1 MWKNAVNEVIDIIY
15 RTNYKFVCIKGD
27 EGFFSSKAYAGLH
40 SFTASKLKLAVKF
53 FQQNTFVYFS
63 NILFRQVKGIPM
75 VGNCI

>member
-40 SFTASKLKLAVKF
+40 SYTTSKFKLPLGSK
-53 FQQNTFVYFS
+53 NFS
-63 NILFRQVKGIPM
+63 TKRVRLS
-75 VGNCI
+75 